1 VNRKKQNINRRD
13 FIKRTVKTGAAA
25 TVAPYIITGCSSKKN
40 ISHQKKVIVIGIDG
54 MDPQLTEQMMNQGE
68 LPNFNR
74 LRQQGGYSSLATT
87 LPPQSP
93 VAWAGF
99 ITGANSGVHGI
110 YDFVHRKP
118 EHQSKLF
125 SSFCET
131 VPASDGLQI
140 GSQNVPLTFWPFNHQ
155 PAHAKLNRRGTP
167 FWDYLDEKNI
177 NSQIYLVP
185 SNYPPSPSKHG
196 NHQSLAGM
204 GVPDITG
211 NRGMYQYFSENG
223 PAPAKYLGN
232 GWLDRLVFENH
243 TAHARLI
250 GPPNQFLVP
259 PDSIFIDFSVHRDP
273 KRNSAAIDVQNQKI
287 LLQKGQWS
295 SWIKLNFD
303 LSAPLAPDK
312 RITGICRFF
321 LRQVS
326 PNFQLYIS
334 PINIDPSDPAMPICE
349 PANLSKEM
357 TENLG
362 LFYTLGFQ
370 EDYNAR
376 IFNALNDQEFAQ
388 QAQLVL
394 DQRLEML
401 DYALNHYDDGVLF
414 FYFSSTDM
422 QSHIFWWDSS
432 RPHPFRSAQQSK
444 FYHNHIKDL
453 YQQMDNLLGDV
464 ILRYD
469 KDATILI
476 LSDHGFACLNK
487 NFNLNRW
494 LRDNNYIRPFNA
506 ASLETDVDWAG
517 SRAFALGINGLYI
530 NQKGRERDGIV
541 NSGRDKELLINDL
554 IEKLESVRDAQGYPI
569 IDKVF
574 RADQVY
580 QGDATDLA
588 PDLIIGY
595 HRGYRCTFGSSVGLL
610 QGDVIPDNNNPWSA
624 DHCFTPDQVPG
635 VLFSNKPIKHKYPSL
650 LDLAPTILS
659 EYGLKSGPDME
670 GKDIFSG

>member
-1 VNRKKQNINRRD
+1 MRSTRPSNVNHKKNINRRD
-13 FIKRTVKTGAAA
+13 FIKKTVHTGAAA
-25 TVAPYIITGCSSKKN
+25 SLAPYIITGCSSNNNLSK
-40 ISHQKKVIVIGIDG
+40 QKKVIIVGIDG
-54 MDPQLTEQMMNQGE
+54 MDPQLTEQMMDSGD

-74 LRQQGGYSSLATT
+74 LRQKGGYSPLATT

-118 EHQSKLF
+118 QHQSRLF
-125 SSFCET
+125 SSFCEA
-131 VPASDGLQI
+131 VPASDALQI
-140 GSQNVPLTFWPFNHQ
+140 GSQKVPLTFWPFNHQ
-155 PAHAKLNRRGTP
+155 PAYTKLNRQGTP

-204 GVPDITG
+204 GVPDLTG
-211 NRGMYQYFSENG
+211 NRGMYQFFSENG
-223 PAPAKYLGN
+223 PTTPKYQGN

-243 TAHARLI
+243 SAHARLI
-250 GPPNQFLVP
+250 GPPNQFLESP
-259 PDSIFIDFSVHRDP
+259 ESIFIEFSVHRDLN
-273 KRNSAAIDVQNQKI
+273 RYSAAIDVQNQKI
-287 LLQKGQWS
+287 LLNAGQWS

-303 LSAPLAPDK
+303 LSTPLAPDK

-321 LRQVS
+321 LKQVS

-334 PINIDPSDPAMPICE
+334 PINIDPSDPAMQISE
-349 PANLSKEM
+349 PANLSKKM
-357 TENLG
+357 TEKMG

-394 DQRLEML
+394 DQRLKML
-401 DYALNHYDDGVLF
+401 DYAFDHYDDGVLF

-422 QSHIFWWDSS
+422 QSHIFWCDSS
-432 RPHPFRSAQQSK
+432 GPHPFRSTQQSNY
-444 FYHNHIKDL
+444 YHNHIKDL
-453 YQQMDNLLGDV
+453 YIQMDNVLGD
-464 ILRYD
+464 IIARYD
-469 KDATILI
+469 KDSTIII
-476 LSDHGFACLNK
+476 LSDHGFGNLNQ

-494 LRDNNYIRPFNA
+494 LRDNNYINPVNA
-506 ASLETDVDWAG
+506 TSLEKDVDWDG
-517 SRAFALGINGLYI
+517 SQAFALGINGLYI
-530 NQKGRERDGIV
+530 NQKDRERDGIV
-541 NSGRDKELLINDL
+541 NAGQEKEVLINEL
-554 IEKLESVRDAQGYPI
+554 IEKLENVRDTEGKPI
-569 IDKVF
+569 IDNVF

-580 QGDATDLA
+580 HGEALDLA

-595 HRGYRCTFGSSVGLL
+595 NRGCRCDYGSSIGLMQNDL
-610 QGDVIPDNNNPWSA
+610 ISKNTNPWGA
-624 DHCFTPDQVPG
+624 DHCFTP
-635 VLFSNKPIKHKYPSL
+635 
-650 LDLAPTILS
+650 
-659 EYGLKSGPDME
+659 
-670 GKDIFSG
+670 